1 MEGDTPVHDATILVD
16 GSRILSVKAG
26 GEVPAGVRT
35 IDAQGKPVTP
45 GLVNGATQIGL
56 VEISGSDDT
65 VDTASRDERKAGD
78 DVSRAL
84 NGNSPLV
91 RLARAAGPPR
101 APDPP
106 SPPRPPPF
114 PGPPP
119 L

>member
-45 GLVNGATQIGL
+45 GLVTGATQIGL

-65 VDTASRDERKAGD
+65 VATPSRHDRNEGDAVSPDTSATAKL
-78 DVSRAL
+78 VS
-84 NGNSPLV
+84 
-91 RLARAAGPPR
+91 LARAAALPR
-101 APDPP
+101 ALAHT
-106 SPPRPPPF
+106 
-114 PGPPP
+114 PP
-119 L
+119 LHPHPSTHH